1 MKHKIKILFALMFFV
16 SCFNANKVNKNSSS
30 DFLAYYNTFYMAE
43 KYFNDSMNI
52 IQLDESGKNEIPLQ
66 AIALLNSAIENAL
79 IIENKFYN
87 TKYLDDAYYILGMS
101 SFYKNNL
108 TSSRYYFERIIS
120 EYYKQEY
127 YIKSLIMLGS
137 LNLKMNKIDDL
148 KNILALIEDLDNLN
162 QKENYL
168 YYILKADYSEYNE
181 NIASVKKNYVL
192 ALENSNDS
200 NDKISIYYK
209 LLFISESEEDYLNA
223 ISCIDSIEKIL
234 DEKNISPELLQKWI
248 DYKNKIRDFDS
259 VINKLNAY
267 IDNEQLLK
275 KQIYYNIEKSKT
287 YIYMQDYTSSE
298 NILINLLGEYSDNS
312 MMRLEMSEANFIMGG
327 IYLNYYH
334 DFKKSQEFYQASI
347 DKSKTSLFGKESQ
360 EIINSISSYNNLM
373 DEIVYLNTI
382 VDIDVDTEI
391 LESNPFSNP
400 MPNILN
406 KSIGLDSLIFNSA
419 QILYFD
425 LDIKDSAIYKFKYII
440 EEFPETNFHYKALI
454 VMDMEEPGAKWA
466 QMLVDEYLKPDDDI
480 SGDSKLDSLRDLSWD
495 ILSNS
500 SSDSIDSFKK
510 IYTTYKD
517 EKSLYM
523 VGLIYDAHLKD
534 LDSSFYY
541 YDMYLDNF
549 ESGTYSNLISDRK
562 GELKNMIKFNYE
574 FINQKILYRKAIE
587 YFENKNLIDS
597 TVYYLEDASNGVDR
611 NLKSYCKN
619 IIESFKLY
627 MINDSLYKMNYSN
640 IDSVKMNLAN
650 ILYKDLSYD
659 SLASIYYID
668 IVNSSITTKNINES
682 LAALSK
688 IDLSSNWDSL
698 LYSNIQDSNLYML
711 LVNNSSRNY
720 QYNMKGSK
728 SSDLEDLQWFSNKY
742 YKHVEVDLDNNE

>member
-1 MKHKIKILFALMFFV
+1 MFFV
-16 SCFNANKVNKNSSS
+16 SCFNTNKINKTSSS

-43 KYFNDSMNI
+43 KYFNDSMSI
-52 IQLDESGKNEIPLQ
+52 IQLDESGENEIPSQ
-66 AIALLNSAIENAL
+66 AITLLNSAIENAL
-79 IIENKFYN
+79 IIEDKFYN

-101 SFYKNNL
+101 SFYKNNF
-108 TSSRYYFERIIS
+108 TSSQYYFERIIN
-120 EYYKQEY
+120 EYYTQEY

-137 LNLKMNKIDDL
+137 LNLKMNKINDL

-168 YYILKADYSEYNE
+168 YYILKADYSKYNE
-181 NIASVKKNYVL
+181 DIVSVKKNYVL
-192 ALENSNDS
+192 ALENLNDS

-209 LLFISESEEDYLNA
+209 LLLISENEKDYLNA
-223 ISCIDSIEKIL
+223 ILCIDSIEKL
-234 DEKNISPELLQKWI
+234 RDEENISPKLLQKWI
-248 DYKNKIRDFDS
+248 DYKNKIRDFSS
-259 VINKLNAY
+259 VINKLNIY
-267 IDNEQLLK
+267 LDNEQLLK

-287 YIYMQDYTSSE
+287 YIYMQDYSSSE
-298 NILINLLGEYSDNS
+298 NILIDILNEHSDNS
-312 MMRLEMSEANFIMGG
+312 IMRVEISEANFIMGG
-327 IYLNYYH
+327 IYLNYYN

-347 DKSKTSLFGKESQ
+347 DKSKTSLSGKKSQ
-360 EIINSISSYNNLM
+360 KIINSISSYNNLM
-373 DEIVYLNTI
+373 NEIVYLNTI
-382 VDIDVDTEI
+382 ADSNVDSEN

-406 KSIGLDSLIFNSA
+406 HSDGLDSLIFNSA

-425 LDIKDSAIYKFKYII
+425 LDIKDSALYKFKYII
-440 EEFPETNFHYKALI
+440 DEFPKSNFHYKALI
-454 VMDMEEPGAKWA
+454 MMDMEEPDAKWS
-466 QMLVDEYLKPDDDI
+466 QMLLDEYLKSSDDI
-480 SGDSKLDSLRDLSWD
+480 SIDLELDSLRDLSWD

-500 SSDSIDSFKK
+500 SSESIDSFKN
-510 IYTTYKD
+510 IYTKYKD

-523 VGLIYDAHLKD
+523 VGLIYDDYLKD

-549 ESGTYSNLISDRK
+549 ESGIYSKQISNRAV
-562 GELKNMIKFNYE
+562 ELKDMIKFNYE
-574 FINQKILYRKAIE
+574 FINQKIVYRKAIE

-597 TVYYLEDASNGVDR
+597 TIYFLEDASNGIDR

-627 MINDSLYKMNYSN
+627 MKNDSLYKMNYSN

-668 IVNSSITTKNINES
+668 IVNNSISTKNINES

-688 IDLSSNWDSL
+688 MDLSSNWDSL

-720 QYNMKGSK
+720 QYNIKGSK
-728 SSDLEDLQWFSNKY
+728 SSDFEDLQWFSNKY
-742 YKHVEVDLDNNE
+742 YKHVEIDLDYNE

>member
-1 MKHKIKILFALMFFV
+1 MKIKMKILFALMFFV
-16 SCFNANKVNKNSSS
+16 GCFNTNKINKTSSS

-52 IQLDESGKNEIPLQ
+52 IQLDESGENKIPSQ
-66 AIALLNSAIENAL
+66 AITLLNSAIENAL
-79 IIENKFYN
+79 IIEDKFYN

-108 TSSRYYFERIIS
+108 TSSQYYFERIIN
-120 EYYKQEY
+120 EYYTQEY

-137 LNLKMNKIDDL
+137 LNLKMNKINDF

-168 YYILKADYSEYNE
+168 YYILKADYSKYNE
-181 NIASVKKNYVL
+181 DMVSVKKNYVL
-192 ALENSNDS
+192 ALENLNDS

-209 LLFISESEEDYLNA
+209 LLLISENEKDYLNA
-223 ISCIDSIEKIL
+223 ILCIDSIEKL
-234 DEKNISPELLQKWI
+234 RDEENISPELLQKWI
-248 DYKNKIRDFDS
+248 DYKNKIRDFNS
-259 VINKLNAY
+259 VINKLNIY
-267 IDNEQLLK
+267 LENEQLLK
-275 KQIYYNIEKSKT
+275 KQIYYNIEKSKI
-287 YIYMQDYTSSE
+287 YIYMQDYNSSE
-298 NILINLLGEYSDNS
+298 NILIDILNEHSDNS
-312 MMRLEMSEANFIMGG
+312 IMRVEISEANFIMGG
-327 IYLNYYH
+327 IYLHYYH

-347 DKSKTSLFGKESQ
+347 DKSKTSLFGKKSQ

-373 DEIVYLNTI
+373 DEIVYSNTI
-382 VDIDVDTEI
+382 ADSDVDSEN
-391 LESNPFSNP
+391 LESNLFSNP

-440 EEFPETNFHYKALI
+440 DEFPETNFHYKALI
-454 VMDMEEPGAKWA
+454 MMDMEEPDSKWS
-466 QMLVDEYLKPDDDI
+466 QMLLDEYLKSSDDI
-480 SGDSKLDSLRDLSWD
+480 SIDSELDSLRDLSWD

-500 SSDSIDSFKK
+500 SSESIDSFKN
-510 IYTTYKD
+510 IYTKYKD

-523 VGLIYDAHLKD
+523 VGLIYDDYLKD

-549 ESGTYSNLISDRK
+549 ESGTYSKQISNRAV
-562 GELKNMIKFNYE
+562 ELKDMIKFNYE
-574 FINQKILYRKAIE
+574 FINQKIVYRKAIE

-597 TVYYLEDASNGVDR
+597 TIYFLEDASNGIDR

-627 MINDSLYKMNYSN
+627 MKNDSLYKMNYSN
-640 IDSVKMNLAN
+640 TDSVKMNLAN

-720 QYNMKGSK
+720 QYNIKGSK

-742 YKHVEVDLDNNE
+742 YKHVEIDLDNNE